1 MILYVEDELPSIV
14 PRITRLFS
22 TYLEQKDI
30 EELEAFEHD
39 PDGYGATPEMIK
51 QVVERGNMIEVEYRF
66 PAALQKVL
74 ATPESYDLFIV
85 DRNLANAHYTFEEV
99 HNIDPTYKQQHQEE
113 FHEREG
119 DYLLF
124 KLFFDLTHRIDIRT
138 KFYFLTAYSAKDELR
153 GIRELENL
161 IQFNTFE
168 TENFIEKGDN
178 TAIERLRGL
187 INDNYRMRARH
198 ENRIYSNIVRTYLG
212 QEADDEF
219 IQMMCRQTDSGLPN
233 QIRIMYEKILRAC
246 AEFLPGM
253 EYACLDNCHKT
264 ILGSHVIEWLHKQHY
279 ISTVQRQFFFALKTI
294 TTEFSHPYHADLSK
308 GSTLALILMLKDMIL
323 WFGKI
328 RQKFSSEDVVL
339 WFGETRQKFS
349 SKEA

>member
-1 MILYVEDELPSIV
+1 MILYVEDELPSNV

-22 TYLEQKDI
+22 TYLEQTDI
-30 EELEAFEHD
+30 DDLEAFEHD

-99 HNIDPTYKQQHQEE
+99 HSIDPTYKEPHQRE

-124 KLFFDLTHRIDIRT
+124 KLFFDLTHRIDIRA

-187 INDNYRMRARH
+187 INSNYTMRARH

-212 QEADDEF
+212 QETDDEF
-219 IQMMCRQTDSGLPN
+219 IQMMCRQTDSSLPN

-246 AEFLPGM
+246 AQFLPGM
-253 EYACLDNCHKT
+253 DRACFDNYRKT
-264 ILGSHVIEWLHKQHY
+264 ILGSHVIEWLHEQRH

-294 TTEFSHPYHADLSK
+294 ANEFSHPHEAHLSK
-308 GSTLALILMLKDMIL
+308 DASQALLFMLKDMIL
-323 WFGKI
+323 WFGEI
-328 RQKFSSEDVVL
+328 
-339 WFGETRQKFS
+339 GEKFS
-349 SKEA
+349 SKKMSE